1 MTVRLALS
9 AALLLLFLL
18 HLPSGLQAQNPPP
31 AGGPV
36 PGAAAPAPAVA
47 PTPAPAPAVA
57 TAPKLSPEK
66 VAQSEAAARELIGS
80 GPAPAGEKDEPFLQG
95 LFKQMGWLAYPFAVL
110 SVITMSL
117 VFLQLFTL
125 HRRAV
130 ASDKFMNTADNLIR
144 NRDFLGLLTFCNRR
158 NEMIA
163 HVTRKAIDFATRN
176 PTARF
181 EEVRDVAEA
190 EGNRQSNLLMQRV
203 SYLADIG
210 SLAPLLGLMG
220 TVIGLIA
227 SFHAIASEN
236 YAGAQQIAV
245 AKGVGQA
252 LMTTASGLAIA
263 IPAVLF
269 YAMFRARAN
278 TLVAELESACT
289 HIMAVLAAQY
299 ERPATRQRRP
309 NT

>member
-1 MTVRLALS
+1 MTIRLSIIASLLILFQSAL
-9 AALLLLFLL
+9 
-18 HLPSGLQAQNPPP
+18 PAQNPPP
-31 AGGPV
+31 AAATAAPPV
-36 PGAAAPAPAVA
+36 AAASVPA
-47 PTPAPAPAVA
+47 PTPAKPSPA
-57 TAPKLSPEK
+57 K
-66 VAQSEAAARELIGS
+66 VAEAEKAANELIGK
-80 GPAPAGEKDEPFLQG
+80 APTEGGGVPDFRK
-95 LFKQMGWLAYPFAVL
+95 LFEQMGWLAYPFAVL

-117 VFLQLFTL
+117 IFLQLFTL

-190 EGNRQSNLLMQRV
+190 EGNRQSNMLMQRV

-220 TVIGLIA
+220 TVVGLIS
-227 SFHAIASEN
+227 SFYNIASEN
-236 YAGAQQIAV
+236 YTGAQQVAV

-252 LMTTASGLAIA
+252 LISTASGLAIA

-269 YAMFRARAN
+269 YAMFRSRAN

-299 ERPATRQRRP
+299 ERPTTRPRRP
-309 NT
+309 NP